1 MSYRRACKTCQRQ
14 SPEDIGQCQCEGIY
28 RIPPHNSPSSAL
40 LTPPSTNRLEWAPP
54 PPMLPRHHQY
64 DAHRLGS
71 VEREDLSAMDAGVT
85 PLVQVGDR
93 DMETALATVYYFV
106 SSFPLLPAQIPPLE
120 RLWNLPPN
128 AASPFQAMHWWLL
141 NHPPTTTVIPRHYD
155 HILAAVNAVVAHAC
169 VHQLPQARAYLRL
182 HATSLLHKAD
192 LEHTYRELV
201 HRIYA
206 ALDAVVAPLGMT
218 LFSLGHGIVE
228 ICDEVPLSTASP
240 VAVAAAMSSCLT
252 QVRRH
257 MSSPRAFEWF
267 VAQMREMYM
276 AMEVPSLME
285 VVRPRASSALLDG
298 TWGFDR
304 IVPSTHEMPP
314 PPSWLCPSMLTVL
327 RATTMGLM
335 GFHLTTEATTSSCSI
350 QEAMLSDDQVPSSEF
365 ILDQTHRVLRVFPNG
380 ETTMGAVSHLLAG
393 DYIGAFHRGDGREGP
408 SMAIS
413 LFSWPLHGV
422 AAPDEG
428 HAFLGPSKS
437 MCFQVKLHTSLVDLN
452 TLHVHMHVFAAPERP
467 TSNGAAVDYWGMDA
481 TQRQACY
488 DTPYEEL
495 VVELRGQYQRRTN
508 TVAWS
513 NR

>member
-28 RIPPHNSPSSAL
+28 RIPPHNPPSSPL

-93 DMETALATVYYFV
+93 DMETTLATVYYFV

-240 VAVAAAMSSCLT
+240 
-252 QVRRH
+252 
-257 MSSPRAFEWF
+257 
-267 VAQMREMYM
+267 
-276 AMEVPSLME
+276 
-285 VVRPRASSALLDG
+285 
-298 TWGFDR
+298 
-304 IVPSTHEMPP
+304 
-314 PPSWLCPSMLTVL
+314 
-327 RATTMGLM
+327 
-335 GFHLTTEATTSSCSI
+335 I

-408 SMAIS
+408 SIAIS

-437 MCFQVKLHTSLVDLN
+437 MCFQVKLHASLVDLN

-508 TVAWS
+508 TVAW
-513 NR
+513 R

>member
-141 NHPPTTTVIPRHYD
+141 NPPPTTTVIPRHYD

-276 AMEVPSLME
+276 
-285 VVRPRASSALLDG
+285 
-298 TWGFDR
+298 
-304 IVPSTHEMPP
+304 
-314 PPSWLCPSMLTVL
+314 
-327 RATTMGLM
+327 
-335 GFHLTTEATTSSCSI
+335 I

-437 MCFQVKLHTSLVDLN
+437 MCFQVKLHASLADFN
-452 TLHVHMHVFAAPERP
+452 TLHLHMHVFAAPERP